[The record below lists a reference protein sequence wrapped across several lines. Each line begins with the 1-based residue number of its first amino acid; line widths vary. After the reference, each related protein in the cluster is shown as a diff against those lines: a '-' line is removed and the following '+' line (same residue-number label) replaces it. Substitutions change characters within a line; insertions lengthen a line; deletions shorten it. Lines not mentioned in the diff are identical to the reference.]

1 MDIWHV
7 FGLLGGLAL
16 FLHGMELMSDG
27 LEQAA
32 GSKIQSI
39 LAKLTTNKYLGVF
52 FGMILTAL
60 IQSSSATTVMVVGFV
75 NSQIMNLTQAINVI
89 LGANIGTTVTGLIIA
104 LDVTKYAPLLAFV
117 GVMMTF
123 VGKSKVKYWAKAFL
137 GLGLLFMGLSLMS
150 DSMIP
155 LRDSRSFLSFMQTL
169 SSPVAAII
177 FGMIFTALIQS
188 SSASVGILQTMA
200 RQGLVPFHISFY
212 IVLGQNVGTCITS
225 VLASL
230 SSSRASKRAALSH
243 VLFNLSGAILFLIVS
258 YMLPVADMISGL
270 APGLPASQIAYL
282 HVIFNLGTALL
293 FMPFT
298 KHLAKLVEKIVP
310 IKENESGRQ
319 KQLVYVKPD
328 TFQNNLVMIKDI
340 ELEIYRLLDMV
351 SGTVDASLTLFTGY
365 KEDRAKEVRE
375 AVDTVRSL
383 DKDLNR
389 ITVRMLSRR
398 LNKVQSRI
406 LTNYLKI
413 LSHMERMAD
422 YVQRLI
428 ILAENNEVN
437 NLAFSDY
444 AKDEILGLDKELE
457 RMNGML
463 MEGSK
468 GEFVEPLNHRIDEKL
483 YEMIEMSENK
493 HLERLGRE
501 ECSPVSGMQ
510 YSSLLSGV
518 ERIGYHMKKIADAMD
533 ENREMEE

>member
-32 GSKIQSI
+32 GSKIQGI

-52 FGMILTAL
+52 FGMILTAI

-104 LDVTKYAPLLAFV
+104 LDVTKYAPLVAFV

-123 VGKSKVKYWAKAFL
+123 AGKSKIKYWAKAFL

-155 LRDSRSFLSFMQTL
+155 LRDSEPFLSFMQTL
-169 SSPVAAII
+169 SSPIAAII
-177 FGMIFTALIQS
+177 FGMLFTALIQS

-230 SSSRASKRAALSH
+230 SSSRAAKRAALSH
-243 VLFNLSGAILFLIVS
+243 VLFNIAGAFLFLLIS
-258 YMLPVADMISGL
+258 YMLPVADMIANL
-270 APGLPASQIAYL
+270 APGMPAGQIAYL

-298 KHLAKLVEKIVP
+298 NYLAKLVETIVP
-310 IKENESGRQ
+310 VKENESGRK

-340 ELEIYRLLDMV
+340 ELEIYRLLQMV
-351 SGTVDASLTLFTGY
+351 SESVDASLTLFTNY
-365 KEDRAKEVRE
+365 KEDQAKETRE

-383 DKDLNR
+383 DKDLNA
-389 ITVRMLSRR
+389 IAVRMLSRR

-437 NLAFSDY
+437 SLAFSDY

-457 RMNGML
+457 RMNAML

-468 GEFVEPLNHRIDEKL
+468 GEFVEPLNERIDEKL

-501 ECSPVSGMQ
+501 ECTAVSGMQ

>member
-1 MDIWHV
+1 
-7 FGLLGGLAL
+7 
-16 FLHGMELMSDG
+16 MELMSDG

-104 LDVTKYAPLLAFV
+104 LDVTKYAPLVAFV

-150 DSMIP
+150 DSMLP
-155 LRDSRSFLSFMQTL
+155 LRDSSAFLSFMQTL

-243 VLFNLSGAILFLIVS
+243 VLFNLSGAIIFLIVS

-365 KEDRAKEVRE
+365 KEDQAKEIRE

-437 NLAFSDY
+437 DLAFSDY

>member
-104 LDVTKYAPLLAFV
+104 LDVTKYAPLVAFV

-150 DSMIP
+150 DSMLP
-155 LRDSRSFLSFMQTL
+155 LRDSSAFLSFMQTL

-243 VLFNLSGAILFLIVS
+243 VLFNLSGAIIFLIVS

-365 KEDRAKEVRE
+365 KEDQAKEIRE

-437 NLAFSDY
+437 DLAFSDY

>member
-365 KEDRAKEVRE
+365 KEDQAKEIRE

-437 NLAFSDY
+437 DLAFSDY